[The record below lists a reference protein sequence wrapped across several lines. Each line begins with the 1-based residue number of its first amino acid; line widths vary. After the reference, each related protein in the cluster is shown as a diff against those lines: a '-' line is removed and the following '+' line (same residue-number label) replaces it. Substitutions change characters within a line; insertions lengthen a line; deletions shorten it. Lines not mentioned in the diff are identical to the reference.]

1 MTRFLGTHRNRLDRK
16 GRVSVPAEFRAVL
29 ERLGAEQVVL
39 LPSHRAPCLEAWPE
53 PEFERLAAG
62 LDRYEAFSDE
72 RDDLSASLFADACP
86 IRPDAEGRVVLPEEL
101 AAHAGLTEWVAFVGF
116 GATFQLWEPEA
127 AKRRITEGRARAS
140 ARGLTLAPRAAP

>member
-16 GRVSVPAEFRAVL
+16 GRVSGPAEFRAVL
-29 ERLGAEQVVL
+29 ERMGSEQVVL

-62 LDRYEAFSDE
+62 LDRYEAFSEE
-72 RDDLSASLFADACP
+72 RDDLSASLFADAHP
-86 IRPDAEGRVVLPEEL
+86 VRPDAEGRVVLPEEL
-101 AAHAGLTEWVAFVGF
+101 VAHAGLKEWVAFVGF
-116 GATFQLWEPEA
+116 GNIFQLWEPEA
-127 AKRRITEGRARAS
+127 AKRRIAEGRARAS

>member
-1 MTRFLGTHRNRLDRK
+1 M
-16 GRVSVPAEFRAVL
+16 L
-29 ERLGAEQVVL
+29 ERMGAEQVIL

-62 LDRYEAFSDE
+62 LDRYEAFSEE
-72 RDDLSASLFADACP
+72 RDDLSASLFADAHP
-86 IRPDAEGRVVLPEEL
+86 VRPDGEGRVVLPEDL
-101 AAHAGLTEWVAFVGF
+101 AAHANLTEWVAFVGF

-127 AKRRITEGRARAS
+127 AKRRIGEGRARAS